1 MMNAPTFPYT
11 QSEKVRLSLARSL
24 RKVLVTAI
32 VLFPM
37 AGYPIDRIEYSYCR
51 STEID
56 ETARVSRKNAR
67 QFARSLLRKAGIIS
81 LTSNAPD
88 GYDKKKKRLKSA
100 VIILSVLGG
109 FWLLILI
116 MSFRLG
122 PLVGAL
128 GGGIYSP
135 IAGLVLMSLSF
146 VLFCTIGIIINLK
159 KLRRLK
165 AEEKENTTE

>member
-1 MMNAPTFPYT
+1 M
-11 QSEKVRLSLARSL
+11 
-24 RKVLVTAI
+24 
-32 VLFPM
+32 
-37 AGYPIDRIEYSYCR
+37 
-51 STEID
+51 
-56 ETARVSRKNAR
+56 
-67 QFARSLLRKAGIIS
+67 
-81 LTSNAPD
+81 TSNDPD